1 MRSGMLLLTL
11 ESYVTC
17 FSFLSCLIT
26 GVLTHHLSWA
36 STVAPVGDTP
46 ASTYL
51 DKHMAKWV
59 SRPSDCTVT
68 LQVSSLTN
76 PLAPYLSCLVFRA
89 VQTKSSSSRVRVIY
103 HNWSTTKQ
111 RLHPQSV
118 AVGSR
123 DKPPFSFVRG
133 QDSTM

>member
-1 MRSGMLLLTL
+1 MLLLTL

-59 SRPSDCTVT
+59 SRPSDCTVM

-103 HNWSTTKQ
+103 HNWSTTK
-111 RLHPQSV
+111 
-118 AVGSR
+118 
-123 DKPPFSFVRG
+123 
-133 QDSTM
+133 